1 MSYLLKSE
9 VRNKLNDDNRHLVF
23 EEERKIALLKNQ
35 LIEINLGA
43 EEGLSMLNQYV
54 RMQLDQSN

>member
-43 EEGLSMLNQYV
+43 EEGLSMLNHYV